1 MSITELRAELE
12 EARAHIAQI
21 EGSQAKK
28 ALDKLDRALKD
39 LAPGRLL
46 TTTEAAELLG
56 IGSVNTLKLLVRHH
70 GINYELHGN
79 RMMIPLSDLEQ
90 LQKSSIVR
98 GIRASDRMH
107 NATKDLGAIDG
118 LTPEQM
124 EDLEASRPGRVPWE
138 M

>member
-1 MSITELRAELE
+1 MSIAELRADLE
-12 EARAHIAQI
+12 EARAHIARI

-79 RMMIPLSDLEQ
+79 RMMIPLSELEQ
-90 LQKSSIVR
+90 LQNSSIVR
-98 GIRASDRMH
+98 GIRTSDRTH
-107 NATKDLGAIDG
+107 NVTKDLGAIDG

-124 EDLEASRPGRVPWE
+124 EDLEAGRPGRVPWE
-138 M
+138 R